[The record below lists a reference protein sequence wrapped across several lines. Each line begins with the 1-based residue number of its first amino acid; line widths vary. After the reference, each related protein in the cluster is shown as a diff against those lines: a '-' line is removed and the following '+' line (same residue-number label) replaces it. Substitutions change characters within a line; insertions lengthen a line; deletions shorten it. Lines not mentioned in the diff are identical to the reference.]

1 MNSTP
6 YESLNK
12 SESGK
17 HRIYIGMA
25 PGVGKTYRMLQ
36 EANSLREEGID
47 VVIGLLE
54 THGREETAEQVE
66 RLEQV
71 PLKEITYQGKPLK
84 EMDVEAIITR
94 QPQIVLVDELAHT
107 NIPGSLR
114 EKRYQDVE
122 FLLNLGI
129 NVFSTVNIQH
139 FESLND
145 VVAKITGVLVRE
157 RIPDRLLDEADEV
170 IVVDATPEILQER
183 LIEGKIYKP
192 EKIEQSLR
200 NFFQRRNLVALRE
213 LALREVANN
222 IEEIEELEGEGNYCC
237 VQERVLVC
245 LSTYSQSSRL
255 LRRGARLANQMKA
268 RLYALFVE
276 DPERFLSKDE
286 IFYLEWCQ
294 QLCQDFGGEFL
305 RVTHPDV
312 AKAIA
317 EVAEQHHITQVVI
330 GQSLKSRWNLLLKG
344 SIVQRLMRYLKEVDL
359 HIIATT
365 FVTIFYVHK
374 FLLF

>member
-1 MNSTP
+1 M
-6 YESLNK
+6 YDSLDK
-12 SESGK
+12 PHRGK

-36 EANSLREEGID
+36 EANGLREEGID

-54 THGREETAEQVE
+54 THGRQETAEQVQE
-66 RLEQV
+66 LEQV
-71 PLKEITYQGKPLK
+71 PLKEMCYQGKSLK

-107 NIPGSLR
+107 NIPGSFR

-122 FLLNLGI
+122 YLLESGLD
-129 NVFSTVNIQH
+129 VFSTVNIQH

-145 VVAKITGVLVRE
+145 VVAKITGVVVRE

-183 LIEGKIYKP
+183 LMEGKIYKP

-200 NFFQRRNLVALRE
+200 NFFVRRNLVALRE

-222 IEEIEELEGEGNYCC
+222 IEEVEELEGEGHYCC
-237 VQERVLVC
+237 IQERVLVC
-245 LSTYSQSSRL
+245 ISTYSQSLRL

-276 DPERFLSKDE
+276 DPERFLTKDE
-286 IFYLEWCQ
+286 ILYLEMCQ
-294 QLCQDFGGEFL
+294 QFCKEVGGEFL
-305 RVTHPDV
+305 RVRNANV
-312 AKAIA
+312 VLGIA
-317 EVAEQHHITQVVI
+317 EVAQQYHITQVVI
-330 GQSLKSRWNLLLKG
+330 GQTLKNRWSLLLRG
-344 SIVQRLMRYLKEVDL
+344 SIVQHLMRHLKEVDL
-359 HIIATT
+359 HIIGTASK
-365 FVTIFYVHK
+365 VSRSHEGEY
-374 FLLF
+374 